1 MKMYLN
7 YSLCSI
13 NIREDVCCLMFI
25 FVFLINIA
33 FELFTIY
40 DCYLNIQI
48 IQHNYLYSQTQLS
61 LSTKF
66 NYVNNYNYGKALK
79 SRKQTSCYLFFLN
92 LNCQCCTQVY
102 YLGFLLRKI
111 SKYYLLVISQRDN
124 LVVILLIS
132 EYYLEFKHM

>member
-13 NIREDVCCLMFI
+13 NICEDVCCLMFI

-40 DCYLNIQI
+40 DCYL
-48 IQHNYLYSQTQLS
+48 S

-66 NYVNNYNYGKALK
+66 NYVNITYW
-79 SRKQTSCYLFFLN
+79 
-92 LNCQCCTQVY
+92 
-102 YLGFLLRKI
+102 
-111 SKYYLLVISQRDN
+111 
-124 LVVILLIS
+124 
-132 EYYLEFKHM
+132 